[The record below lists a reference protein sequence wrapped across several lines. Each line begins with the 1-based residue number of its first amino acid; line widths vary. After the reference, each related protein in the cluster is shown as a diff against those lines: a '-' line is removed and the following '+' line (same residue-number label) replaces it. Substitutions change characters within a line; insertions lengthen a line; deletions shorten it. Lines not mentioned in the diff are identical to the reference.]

1 MGSDESHVA
10 AIPKQYVVDSM
21 MDVTKIFNG
30 KTRVS
35 LAGGPIF
42 KCCKSRPNDLG
53 LLVDEAD
60 EKTHELLQGC
70 RGLVGIR
77 FKSFTRYEE
86 HPENARC
93 LVAKSGMPDA
103 FLQHLYHFPAEVV
116 PVVGELVDVSDV
128 LMKQE
133 KSVTLPSGRTY
144 RCCMKAGDR
153 HAFLVEQRNN
163 ALDGTVFQR
172 LQENFAPLS
181 NKKCSGLVAV
191 GYSSWKKWAGN
202 RCIVQSSHIPQE
214 AMKLLGWTL
223 LATISKESP
232 IPEADGPV
240 NTEELRTSTPKPKR
254 QLTNQISTIT
264 DEIEEFDVP
273 AVANGDNVNDVALQG
288 EQELDSPSNSTSP
301 NNDDN
306 DNEDQE
312 LDRPSPSPNN
322 DDNNNEEQQAST
334 ETGAPPAPLAQ
345 QTASVPAPA
354 PAPSS
359 NWQLTLRVVSAT
371 TGKMLKSVPVQ
382 ILNRNKA
389 LLAEGTTSEVGIA
402 NFMVPRDEDMVFLV
416 LSKNAFTPM
425 KRRYIRSRQCGD
437 ENSCTTQCAL
447 SPKF

>member
-288 EQELDSPSNSTSP
+288 LCVEHIAPRCSAAFVSWIVLLILLLRTMTTMTMRTRSWIVLLLLRTMTTTTMRSSKHLRKQGHRRHHLHNRPHRCRRQHRHLPPTGNS
-301 NNDDN
+301 
-306 DNEDQE
+306 
-312 LDRPSPSPNN
+312 L
-322 DDNNNEEQQAST
+322 
-334 ETGAPPAPLAQ
+334 
-345 QTASVPAPA
+345 
-354 PAPSS
+354 
-359 NWQLTLRVVSAT
+359 
-371 TGKMLKSVPVQ
+371 
-382 ILNRNKA
+382 
-389 LLAEGTTSEVGIA
+389 
-402 NFMVPRDEDMVFLV
+402 
-416 LSKNAFTPM
+416 
-425 KRRYIRSRQCGD
+425 
-437 ENSCTTQCAL
+437 CAW
-447 SPKF
+447 